1 MRNHDCIGLVFPN
14 VHDELM
20 FEMTEYRSMGSVPFG
35 ARYRLI
41 DFTLSLLVNAG
52 ITKVGVLARAN
63 YRSLMDHLGTG
74 KPWDLDRK
82 NGGLFILPP
91 FAYGEG
97 TFTGHIDALNNARS
111 FITHSVEKYV
121 ALCDCDVLTNFSLDD
136 MMSRHVKSGAD
147 ITIAY
152 KKGVMPENPH
162 NLMDFT
168 FDDEG
173 RVTDVRIDSKSND
186 VKDYSLDIIIMEREL
201 LLKLIDE
208 CTAHSRNSISRDMIQ
223 ANVDTL
229 NIRGYEVEGYA
240 EIIDGPDAYF
250 KANRDLLTDKA
261 KRDMLFDK
269 ERPVL
274 TKTRD
279 DMPTKYGLDSVVKGS
294 LIGDGCIIEGTVK
307 NSVIFRGV
315 TIGKNAVV
323 ENSVIM
329 QDSCVESG
337 AEIRNVTLDKNVTI
351 NQNVTLCGS
360 PDYPM
365 YIRKGSKV

>member
-1 MRNHDCIGLVFPN
+1 MRSNDCMGLVFPN
-14 VHDELM
+14 VHDSLM
-20 FEMTEYRSMGSVPFG
+20 FEMTEHRSMGSVPFG
-35 ARYRLI
+35 ARYRMI
-41 DFTLSLLVNAG
+41 DFPLSLLINAG
-52 ITKVGVLARAN
+52 VTKVGVLARSN

-82 NGGLFILPP
+82 KGGLFILPP

-97 TFTGHIDALNNARS
+97 TFTGHIDALNNARD
-111 FITHSVEKYV
+111 FIEHSVQNYV
-121 ALCDCDVLTNFSLDD
+121 ALCDCDVLTNFSFED
-136 MMSRHVKSGAD
+136 MMDEHVKSGAD

-152 KKGVMPENPH
+152 KKGVMPEDPH

-168 FDDEG
+168 FDKDG
-173 RVTDVRIDSKSND
+173 KVIDVKIDSKSKEIKN
-186 VKDYSLDIIIMEREL
+186 YSLDVTIMERKL

-223 ANVDTL
+223 ANVGTL
-229 NIRGYEVEGYA
+229 NIRGYEVTGYA

-250 KANRDLLTDKA
+250 RVNRELLSDKK
-261 KRDMLFDK
+261 KRDMLFDR

-279 DMPTKYGLDSVVKGS
+279 DMPTKYGLESSVMGS

-307 NSVIFRGV
+307 DSVIFRGV
-315 TIGKNAVV
+315 TIGKGAVV
-323 ENSVIM
+323 ENCVVM
-329 QDSCVESG
+329 QDSVVESG
-337 AEIRNVTLDKNVTI
+337 AVIRNVTLDKNVTVSE
-351 NQNVTLCGS
+351 NVTLCGS
-360 PDYPM
+360 PAYPM